1 VTGRGLLPAVWVV
14 TVVLAALALLV
25 PHPLAAAQPRARPP
39 APSIDDVPRIDPNMV
54 AVNRRTREALDACQ
68 ARGPEGAG
76 VLVVIAPRRDGRLGV
91 SLHHNARGVCAY
103 KVD

>member
-1 VTGRGLLPAVWVV
+1 MTGRPLLPAACVV
-14 TVVLAALALLV
+14 TVVLAAVALLL
-25 PHPLAAAQPRARPP
+25 PHPAPAAQPRVRPP

-68 ARGPEGAG
+68 ARGPTGAG

-91 SLHHNARGVCAY
+91 SFHHNARGVCAY
-103 KVD
+103 RVD